1 MTDTSALRA
10 FIEVRLAED
19 EQAANKAARFRYD
32 HPLDAPWERARIA
45 VERRAAASSDP
56 HIARQN
62 PARSLREVAA
72 KRAILAAAVD
82 VTEMSHD
89 TAKGLL
95 LQLAS
100 VWSDHSEYQRSW
112 AVDLSEREDDY

>member
-10 FIEVRLAED
+10 FIEARLDED
-19 EQAANKAARFRYD
+19 ERAANKAARFPYD

-72 KRAILAAAVD
+72 KRAILQAAAD
-82 VTEMSHD
+82 YSPELEHGD
-89 TAKGLL
+89 NGEWALDFAL
-95 LQLAS
+95 RALAS
-100 VWSDHSEYQRSW
+100 AWSDHQDFRPEWSTT
-112 AVDLSEREDDY
+112 